1 MACLLTTGRG
11 LPCKSGVGGLKAI
24 YFIDFGGI
32 GVATDASSDLPTAAG
47 FDGIINNITGTP
59 TAYKFD
65 IKGNSTLET
74 AVNSSRENGT
84 TFYESTLTLT
94 LPYLDAATN
103 QELKL
108 LAYAR
113 PQVIVE
119 DYNGNKF
126 LVGLDNG
133 ADVNGG
139 TIVSG
144 AAMGDLS
151 GFTLTMVAMEKFPPP
166 FMNAT
171 SFAQVTVSGTQITPN

>member
-24 YFIDFGGI
+24 YFIDFGGV
-32 GVATDASSDLPTAAG
+32 GTATDDSSKEPADDG
-47 FDGIINNITGTP
+47 FDGVINNITGTP

-65 IKGNSTLET
+65 IKGNSSLET

-84 TFYESTLTLT
+84 TFYESTLNLT
-94 LPYLDAATN
+94 LPYLDAVTN

-108 LAYAR
+108 LAFSR

-126 LVGLDNG
+126 VVGLDNG

-151 GFTLTMVAMEKFPPP
+151 GFTLTFVAQEKFPPP

-171 SFAQVTVSGTQITPN
+171 SFAQVTVSGTQIVPN